1 LPAVWLF
8 WGLPREPYPRH
19 GVTEEKRNGAS
30 AAPGEAMTQIIV
42 PDTELPPGVVLG
54 INPDKVCH
62 VIVKARAFDVKED
75 VSDPDSGSNAADDG
89 MADVL
94 EDLPDD
100 VDATRIELLEFIRA
114 LDEDEQINLVALAWV
129 GRGTYD
135 IGEWREALSVARTE
149 HNKRTAEYLLKLPL
163 LGDYLDEG
171 LAAFGENCESF
182 DENL

>member
-1 LPAVWLF
+1 
-8 WGLPREPYPRH
+8 
-19 GVTEEKRNGAS
+19 
-30 AAPGEAMTQIIV
+30 MTQIIV
-42 PDTELPPGVVLG
+42 PDNELPPGVVLG

-89 MADVL
+89 MTDVL
-94 EDLPDD
+94 EDLPDS

-135 IGEWREALSVARTE
+135 IGEWREALNVARTE